1 MHKVNEIVTIYTG
14 DLAGQK
20 CKITKVTT
28 STRGE
33 VTYCGNLVDR
43 GIRVCELRESDLNG
57 DCVSTTA
64 GIGSDHDVEVRQRS
78 WNTGDE
84 KVDAIL
90 NASAPCSE
98 YIGRPAR
105 NLSF

>member
-33 VTYCGNLVDR
+33 VTYCGYLVNR

-57 DCVSTTA
+57 DCVSNA
-64 GIGSDHDVEVRQRS
+64 GVGSSHDAEAPQRS

-90 NASAPCSE
+90 NASTPCSE
-98 YIGRPAR
+98 YIGRPTR